1 MLPKGILNVK
11 PNIDVSTIKIVMKM
25 IMVMM
30 RVVEHLMAV
39 EAVLDLVYSQYGGGG
54 RLILTFAATIANTKI

>member
-1 MLPKGILNVK
+1 M
-11 PNIDVSTIKIVMKM
+11 KI

-30 RVVEHLMAV
+30 RVVEHLMVV